1 MTSDDPQQL
10 IIFSN
15 RSVDLIGIPLLMGFA
30 LIRLLSQQC
39 HDLLV

>member
-1 MTSDDPQQL
+1 MPSDDPQQP

-15 RSVDLIGIPLLMGFA
+15 CSVDLIGIPLLMGFA
-30 LIRLLSQQC
+30 LIRLLSQQG